1 MLVIVQ
7 RVTVTDT
14 ESTAVFQ
21 TGEESIQ
28 TWSLVT
34 CTKSSHKG
42 HTRPLSTEPIKSV
55 SLDD

>member
-21 TGEESIQ
+21 IREESIQ

-34 CTKSSHKG
+34 CTKSSHK
-42 HTRPLSTEPIKSV
+42 TFLSTEPIKSV